1 MTLSEAQ
8 TRFANAVRVQ
18 QQRERGLAEAV
29 RAMREASEANALASA
44 RVDEARVALEEV
56 RRREGVS

>member
-8 TRFANAVRVQ
+8 TRYANAVRVQ

-29 RAMREASEANALASA
+29 RTMREASEAAALAQA
-44 RVDEARVALEEV
+44 RVEEAQVALEEV